1 VLAEG
6 NFTPNNVIPFTYSR
20 MVNAS
25 VKQCLE
31 AQGFAFY
38 PNYVLPLV
46 TTPYFGVLST
56 LKHILSPFL
65 SVF

>member
-6 NFTPNNVIPFTYSR
+6 NFTPDTVVPFTYGL
-20 MVNAS
+20 MVNDGVS
-25 VKQCLE
+25 KCLE
-31 AQGFAFY
+31 AQGFY
-38 PNYVLPLV
+38 YQNNYVLPLV

-65 SVF
+65 PVF